1 MLWFIMTQARW
12 FGLGS
17 NVSGQDEGRSGDE
30 SVGSN
35 EASGRDDR
43 RLA

>member
-1 MLWFIMTQARW
+1 MVHHDPSPL